1 MNLLTDR
8 AVIKCGHQGRVQNQ
22 ASQHFV
28 TIQGEPVL
36 IADDPV
42 GRNII
47 ACPNYGMGRKP
58 CTTTLAVQTGYSTF
72 VSISGHPVSLD
83 TLVGLTDGVD
93 VQIVQYTVC
102 DPAQTLVEAA
112 S

>member
-1 MNLLTDR
+1 MKLLTDR
-8 AVIKCGHQGRVQNQ
+8 AVIKCGHDGIVSNQ

-28 TIQGEPVL
+28 TIQGVPVL

-42 GRNII
+42 GRNIV

-58 CTTTLAVQTGYSTF
+58 CTSTQAVRTGYSTF
-72 VSISGHPVSLD
+72 VTISGHTVCLD
-83 TLVGLTDGVD
+83 TLVGVTDGVD
-93 VQIVQYTVC
+93 VQVVLYTVR
-102 DPAQTLVEAA
+102 DPAQTLVEAG